1 MFLYFV
7 LLFHCVFVFCFFVIH
22 GADGECIVTT
32 VVTKKKLLWLMNH
45 CILTSLNFSYQMS
58 KFQTVRIK

>member
-7 LLFHCVFVFCFFVIH
+7 LLFHCVFLFCFFVIH

-32 VVTKKKLLWLMNH
+32 VVTKKKIALVDE
-45 CILTSLNFSYQMS
+45 SLHFDQLELQLSN
-58 KFQTVRIK
+58 V

>member
-32 VVTKKKLLWLMNH
+32 VVTKKKIALVDE
-45 CILTSLNFSYQMS
+45 SLHFDQLELQLSN
-58 KFQTVRIK
+58 V

>member
-7 LLFHCVFVFCFFVIH
+7 FIISLFFGFFVIH

-32 VVTKKKLLWLMNH
+32 VVTKKKIALVDESLHFDQLELQLLN
-45 CILTSLNFSYQMS
+45 
-58 KFQTVRIK
+58 V